1 MVYHMIN
8 IMFFENVYTM
18 SKYGAYKR
26 MLKREERCKA
36 VAVPATVMGSFVA
49 TCH

>member
-1 MVYHMIN
+1 ML
-8 IMFFENVYTM
+8 FEKQYTI
-18 SKYGAYKR
+18 SKYGAYVC

-49 TCH
+49 GCH